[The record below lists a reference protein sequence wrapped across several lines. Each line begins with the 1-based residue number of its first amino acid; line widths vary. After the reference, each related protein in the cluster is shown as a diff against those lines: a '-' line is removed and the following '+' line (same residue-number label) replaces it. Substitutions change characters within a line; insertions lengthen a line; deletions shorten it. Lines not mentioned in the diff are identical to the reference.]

1 MQDQATPTAPRR
13 FAALVMIYA
22 IALVACDENV
32 PQGAA
37 ENLGGNPR
45 HGAALINQFGCGAC
59 HTIPGVAGAGGLVGP
74 PLTGIAQRVYLAG
87 VLRNSPE
94 NMSAWLQDPQ
104 QFVPGNAMPR
114 MDISPSD
121 ARDLT
126 AFLYTLR

>member
-1 MQDQATPTAPRR
+1 VQDSGSPSSRNCL
-13 FAALVMIYA
+13 AALALLFAVG
-22 IALVACDENV
+22 LVACDGSV
-32 PQGAA
+32 PQDAA
-37 ENLGGNPR
+37 ENLGGDPR
-45 HGAALINQFGCGAC
+45 HGAALISQFGCGTC

-114 MDISPSD
+114 MGISPSD
-121 ARDLT
+121 ARDVT